1 MPFYSN
7 AVFRFGLTPDV
18 AARYT
23 LLQNVRLR
31 PVRMRLA
38 NGARDRRRLERLA
51 IGRLGI
57 AGELAIGVDFGDVGN
72 FEWGL
77 GTGVAIAYS
86 QPGLELNS
94 STPSSYCPCRA
105 TLARESSTLIR
116 LLAAGGIRFEAAPPL
131 RLA

>member
-23 LLQNVRLR
+23 LLQSAAAR

-57 AGELAIGVDFGDVGN
+57 AGELALGVDFGDI
-72 FEWGL
+72 
-77 GTGVAIAYS
+77 GVALAEVLEAVH
-86 QPGLELNS
+86 LELER
-94 STPSSYCPCRA
+94 RA
-105 TLARESSTLIR
+105 D
-116 LLAAGGIRFEAAPPL
+116 AAL
-131 RLA
+131 V